1 MDMNYLPNTKE
12 DRQKMLEAIGVSSVE
27 DLFADLPQ
35 DVRLGRPLDLPAG
48 LSELELGRLM
58 RELSEKNGDLNHYTS
73 FLGAGVYDRFTPS
86 VVEHVLSRAEFYTA
100 YTPYQPEISQGVLQ
114 SIYEYQSMICELTGM
129 DVSNASMYDGAS
141 ALAEAGLMCAT
152 STGRRKLVVSRLV
165 HPEYRKVLATYA
177 RGVDL
182 EIVEVSFQ
190 EGRTDLEDL
199 KGKVDDQTAGVLIQ
213 NPNFLGNLEEVQVI
227 EAAAHGKGSLLV
239 VAVDPISLGLL
250 APPGAYGADIVVGDG
265 QSLGNPISFGG
276 PHLGFLAVRERLVRR
291 MPGRI
296 VGATLDNR
304 GQRGF
309 VLTLTARE
317 QHIRRERA
325 TSNICSNQ
333 ALNAL
338 AVTVYLSL
346 LGKGGLKE
354 VANQSLQKAH
364 YAHQALSRLER
375 FQPAFS
381 APFFQEFAVR
391 TTLEPDEVN
400 RELLKHRIIGGYDL
414 GRDYPELKN
423 HLLLAFTEKRSKE
436 EIDYFVARLEG
447 LL

>member
-1 MDMNYLPNTKE
+1 MNYLPNTPE
-12 DRQKMLEAIGVSSVE
+12 DRQEMLKAIGVSSVE
-27 DLFADLPQ
+27 ELFRDLPEE
-35 DVRLGRPLDLPAG
+35 VRLRRPLNLPNG
-48 LSELELGRLM
+48 LSELELARLM
-58 RELSEKNGDLNHYTS
+58 QGLAEKNGDLNHFTS
-73 FLGAGVYDRFTPS
+73 FLGAGVYDRFIPS
-86 VVEHVLSRAEFYTA
+86 VVDHILSRAEFYTA

-114 SIYEYQSMICELTGM
+114 SIYEYQTMICELTGM

-152 STGRRKLVVSRLV
+152 STGRKKLVVSRLV
-165 HPEYRKVLATYA
+165 HPEYRRVVATYA

-182 EIVEVSFQ
+182 EIVEV
-190 EGRTDLEDL
+190 GMRAGLTDLEDL
-199 KGKVDDQTAGVLIQ
+199 KNKVDERTAGVLIQ
-213 NPNFLGNLEEVQVI
+213 NPNFLGHLETVEEI
-227 EAAAHGKGSLLV
+227 EKITHGRGALFV
-239 VAVDPISLGLL
+239 VAADPISLGLL
-250 APPGAYGADIVVGDG
+250 AAPGDYGADIVAGDG

-296 VGATLDNR
+296 VGATVDNR

-338 AVTVYLSL
+338 AATVYLSL
-346 LGKGGLKE
+346 LGKAGLKD
-354 VANQSLQKAH
+354 VASQSLQKAH
-364 YAHQALSRLER
+364 YAYAALER
-375 FQPAFS
+375 VEGFQPAFR
-381 APFFQEFAVR
+381 APFFQEFAIR
-391 TTLEPDEVN
+391 TPVEPARVN
-400 RELLKHRIIGGYDL
+400 EELLKHRIIGGYDL

-423 HLLLAFTEKRSKE
+423 HLLLAFTEKRTKE
-436 EIDYFVARLEG
+436 EIDHLVARLEG
-447 LL
+447 ML